1 MTDAIRFDAL
11 GKRYAALAAL
21 DAITATVA
29 RGKVIGLIGHNGAG
43 KSTLIKLILGLIRP
57 TSGTLAVLGCAPWN
71 QPALRA
77 RIGYLPE
84 NASFYANLSG
94 RELLAYFARLKRA
107 DPRQVAALLERVGL
121 AHAADR
127 RVGTWSKG
135 MRQRLGLAQAL
146 LGSPELVL
154 LDEPTTG
161 LDPEATRELYRIIGE
176 LRADGASVLV
186 SSHLLAELEPH
197 IDGALVLRQGRLLA
211 AGTLAELDAL
221 TALPARVLLTPR
233 AEVDKL
239 LMRLDAR
246 GLTGN
251 CQPDGRLT
259 VDVAR
264 AAKLDVLRAL
274 LAEPEVADL
283 DVRAPTLAE
292 LYQHLGTHPHATEET
307 A

>member
-1 MTDAIRFDAL
+1 MNDAIGFHAL
-11 GKRYAALAAL
+11 GKRYGQLAAL
-21 DAITATVA
+21 DGITASVPKG
-29 RGKVIGLIGHNGAG
+29 RVIGLIGHNGAG

-57 TSGTLAVLGCAPWN
+57 TSGALAVLGEAPWN
-71 QPALRA
+71 HPALRR

-84 NASFYANLSG
+84 NASFYANLAG
-94 RELLAYFARLKRA
+94 RELLAYFARLKHA
-107 DPRQVAALLERVGL
+107 DGAQVQRLLDRVGL

-146 LGSPELVL
+146 LGQPDLVL

-161 LDPEATRELYRIIGE
+161 LDPQATQELYRIIGE
-176 LRADGASVLV
+176 LRDEDASVLV

-197 IDGALVLRQGRLLA
+197 IDGALILRQGQLLA
-211 AGTLAELDAL
+211 AGSMAELDAL
-221 TALPARVLLTPR
+221 AALPARVLLKPR
-233 AEVDKL
+233 HATNAVL
-239 LMRLDAR
+239 TRLGAY
-246 GLTGN
+246 GLAGSV
-251 CQPDGRLT
+251 QPDGRLA

-264 AAKLDVLRAL
+264 HAKLAVLRGL
-274 LAEPEVADL
+274 LADPEVADV

-292 LYQHLGTHPHATEET
+292 LYQHLGARPRATEET